1 MNEPN
6 TPVHIRL
13 WHHDFWL
20 LSISEFFLAMS
31 VYMLLPTMPI
41 WLASSQN
48 LTNHETGLVMGVFAL
63 GLFALGAFVSF
74 LIQRFRRNIICVWS
88 IAAVASLL
96 LLTYYLDSLRSQFIE
111 FPLFMLIRFALGA
124 AFGLS
129 QMVLCSTLI
138 IDTCES
144 NQRTAANFAVAWF
157 SRFALVIGPLIGI
170 VVLRQ
175 THFGIV
181 LLAASGCAVVSLIAV
196 MMVSFPF
203 RTPEDDVHLF
213 SLDRFLLPQGLPLFV
228 SLLLIT
234 AAFGLV
240 LSLTLSETFY
250 AMMML
255 GFFVSLLCWRFV
267 FRDAEMKSEVVSGLI
282 LIGAALLMMI
292 TRSEQPVVGYAS
304 PLFIGIGMGII
315 GSRFLLFFI
324 KLSRHCQ
331 RGTSQSTYMLGWEC
345 GIALGV
351 GLGLAFFTNN
361 SRGALLTAFGLVVA
375 ALIVYQF
382 LHNWFMRNKN
392 R

>member
-20 LSISEFFLAMS
+20 MTLAEFLLATS
-31 VYMLLPTMPI
+31 VYMLLPTMPV
-41 WLASSQN
+41 WLNDTQN
-48 LTNHETGLVMGVFAL
+48 LSSFEIGLVMGVFAL
-63 GLFALGAFVSF
+63 GLFVFGPFVSF
-74 LIQRFRRNIICVWS
+74 LVQRYRRNMVCVWAIAL
-88 IAAVASLL
+88 IAALL
-96 LLTYYLDSLRSQFIE
+96 MSIYYLESLRSQFIE
-111 FPLFMLIRFALGA
+111 FPLLLSLRFALGA
-124 AFGLS
+124 VFGLS

-144 NQRTAANFAVAWF
+144 YQRTEANFAVAWF
-157 SRFALVIGPLIGI
+157 SRFALVIGPLIGLI
-170 VVLRQ
+170 LMRLLG
-175 THFGIV
+175 FGTV
-181 LLAASGCAVVSLIAV
+181 LLVASGCAVVSLIAV

-203 RTPEDDVHLF
+203 RTPEDDVRLF
-213 SLDRFLLPQGLPLFV
+213 SLDRFLLPQGFPLFL
-228 SLLLIT
+228 SLLLIMT
-234 AAFGLV
+234 AFGIV
-240 LSLTLSETFY
+240 LSRSLSETFY

-282 LIGAALLMMI
+282 LIGAALLMLL
-292 TRSEQPVVGYAS
+292 TRSQLPVVWYAA
-304 PLFIGIGMGII
+304 PLFIGVGIGII

-345 GIALGV
+345 GIALGL
-351 GLGLAFFTNN
+351 GLGLACFENN
-361 SRGALLTAFGLVVA
+361 SQGALLAASGLVVA
-375 ALIVYQF
+375 ALIAYQF